1 MSKQKKRETQ
11 LLSHMALLPSPL
23 PTPLCLEATEGGLQP
38 PARCSTHDLCEPEL
52 TCNSAARVP
61 VISDYYETTVCV
73 CRETGNLRGKMGQAV
88 QIL

>member
-1 MSKQKKRETQ
+1 MSKQKKRKTQ

-23 PTPLCLEATEGGLQP
+23 PTSLCLEATEGGLQA
-38 PARCSTHDLCEPEL
+38 PARCSAHDLCEPEL
-52 TCNSAARVP
+52 TYNSAARVP